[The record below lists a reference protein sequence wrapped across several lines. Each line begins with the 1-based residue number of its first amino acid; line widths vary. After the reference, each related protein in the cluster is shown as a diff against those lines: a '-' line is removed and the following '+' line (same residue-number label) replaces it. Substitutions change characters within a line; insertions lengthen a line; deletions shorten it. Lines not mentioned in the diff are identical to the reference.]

1 MTGIGCPTGQGSA
14 DHEGGTLVGSG
25 VRYQDRSLTFSAFAV
40 NSHRFLHPGQL
51 RSSIK
56 ITAFGAVVKSNRR
69 MQPTVPER
77 VFSVDL
83 LWSRRK
89 MTLSHPLILH
99 LICPTSR
106 RGLARTDQTVFMKF
120 QYLLEVEPGS
130 AMRGP
135 AY

>member
-1 MTGIGCPTGQGSA
+1 MTGIGCPTGQGAA

-99 LICPTSR
+99 LICPTSIVEAWH
-106 RGLARTDQTVFMKF
+106 GRTR
-120 QYLLEVEPGS
+120 PCS
-130 AMRGP
+130 
-135 AY
+135 